1 MLPESQRS
9 LEGVCIAAF
18 VEAEFEDL
26 ELLYPVMRFQ
36 EEGATV
42 TLIGTG
48 SAETY
53 RGKHG
58 LTVTVD
64 TSVDHVDASDYTAV
78 IVPGGWAPDKLRR
91 SPGVLQFMRDFNGAG
106 KTIGMVCH
114 AGWVG
119 ISAGIV
125 RGRRMTGTTAI
136 KDDVNNAGAEWVDT
150 PAIRDGHFVTGRVVA
165 DIPAW
170 TKLLVATVYEQV
182 GDRQPVAAD

>member
-1 MLPESQRS
+1 MSLPPSLS
-9 LEGVCIAAF
+9 LEGVQIAAL

-58 LTVTVD
+58 LPVTVD
-64 TSVDHVDASDYTAV
+64 AVIDRVRAADYAAV

-91 SPGVLQFMRDFNGAG
+91 SEAVLQFMRDFDRAG
-106 KTIGMVCH
+106 KTIGLVCH

-119 ISAGIV
+119 ISAGIL
-125 RGRRMTGTTAI
+125 RGRRVAGTRAI
-136 KDDVNNAGAEWVDT
+136 RDDVNNAGGEWVDT
-150 PAIRDGHFVTGRVVA
+150 AAIRDGHFVTGRVVA

-170 TKLLVATVYEQV
+170 TKMLVAAVYEQV
-182 GDRQPVAAD
+182 GSHQPVAAD